1 MGLRVYA
8 VVVTPSH
15 CVFAYG
21 SNMDLG
27 DVASWFEQERLGK
40 PRVLHLAVGRLDG
53 HRLVW
58 NYRSPRRGAGAANV
72 EPALHCSVP
81 GLLLEVD
88 DATLSGLDRKE
99 GHPGRYL
106 REVQACRV
114 WSGELR
120 EAWVYRVL
128 PAFQEQQV
136 VAPRRGYRDL
146 LLGAARRHGFP
157 AEYIAELEALQVLE
171 D

>member
-1 MGLRVYA
+1 
-8 VVVTPSH
+8 
-15 CVFAYG
+15 
-21 SNMDLG
+21 MDLG
-27 DVASWFEQERLGK
+27 DVAAWFEQQQLGK
-40 PRVLHLAVGRLDG
+40 PNVLHLAVGCLEG

-72 EPALHCSVP
+72 EPAVQRSVP

-106 REVQACRV
+106 RQLQTCRV

-120 EAWVYRVL
+120 EAWVYRVV
-128 PAFQEQQV
+128 PAYRERALV
-136 VAPRRGYRDL
+136 PPRAGYRDIL
-146 LLGAARRHGFP
+146 LAAARRHGFP
-157 AEYIAELEALQVLE
+157 AEYIAELEALQVIE